1 MDSVKGTKGEKKGT
15 KGTNGDVK
23 GAQGEDKE
31 KKVFDKK
38 AYRIKKYDKKTKVDD
53 WKNKRQSF
61 MTHKYKK
68 LQKKLGSGLDVGKIY
83 EEEEE
88 RKPTQSG
95 PNSQIS
101 HPNSNSPKPGFK
113 KPSSLDKA
121 KKVFKQKMDERN
133 KKEAEFQRRQA
144 EKVAKQKIYKEKKD
158 KRYKTIK
165 AKTKNGQPL
174 MGGRIDLLL
183 ERIQQTM

>member
-1 MDSVKGTKGEKKGT
+1 MDSPAKKIPKGE
-15 KGTNGDVK
+15 V
-23 GAQGEDKE
+23 KE
-31 KKVFDKK
+31 KKFFDKK
-38 AYRIKKYDKKTKVDD
+38 AYRIKKYDKKVKVDE
-53 WKNKRQSF
+53 WKNKRQTF

-68 LQKKLGSGLDVGKIY
+68 LQKKLGPGLDIEKIY
-83 EEEEE
+83 NENKPLNSKPGHATQTSPSQG
-88 RKPTQSG
+88 RGLKPGYKKPT
-95 PNSQIS
+95 
-101 HPNSNSPKPGFK
+101 
-113 KPSSLDKA
+113 SLDKA
-121 KKVFKQKMDERN
+121 KKMFEQKKNERS

-144 EKVAKQKIYKEKKD
+144 EKLAKQKIYKEKKD

>member
-1 MDSVKGTKGEKKGT
+1 MDSCKSSPKG
-15 KGTNGDVK
+15 VVR
-23 GAQGEDKE
+23 E

-38 AYRIKKYDKKTKVDD
+38 AYRIKKYDKKVKVDE
-53 WKNKRQSF
+53 WKIKRQTF

-68 LQKKLGSGLDVGKIY
+68 LQKRLSPGPDLAKIY
-83 EEEEE
+83 NEGKTSAGQPSEISQNKAEKPGF
-88 RKPTQSG
+88 RKPT
-95 PNSQIS
+95 
-101 HPNSNSPKPGFK
+101 
-113 KPSSLDKA
+113 SLDRA
-121 KKVFKQKMDERN
+121 KKMFEQKKNERSN
-133 KKEAEFQRRQA
+133 KEAEFQRRQA